1 MEPMEALAEYEHK
14 RYVFKR
20 CTKLDDYD
28 CIVIMEK
35 PENFKCNEL
44 RPGIINKK
52 FAKFRCNGLVTV
64 AIYDLKLKKFI
75 TKLEH
80 TVFKKNSL
88 IHATYEVG
96 ILTEPDKYD
105 EDISAI
111 CTSGIHYFLSLE
123 AALGYKN
130 GNVHLEK
137 DGKIDE
143 YNDNGKIVQ
152 IILHT
157 WLF

>member
-35 PENFKCNEL
+35 PKNFKCNEL
-44 RPGIINKK
+44 RPGIVNKN
-52 FAKFRCNGLVTV
+52 FAKFRCNGLITV
-64 AIYDLKLKKFI
+64 AIYNLILKKFI
-75 TKLEH
+75 S
-80 TVFKKNSL
+80 SL
-88 IHATYEVG
+88 NHVLSLSFNFLYTTYEVG
-96 ILTEPDKYD
+96 TLTIPNKYD

-123 AALGYKN
+123 AALGYNRGWVEDKN
-130 GNVHLEK
+130 LWLYDA
-137 DGKIDE
+137 DGKI
-143 YNDNGKIVQ
+143 IR
-152 IILHT
+152 
-157 WLF
+157 W